1 MHNNIRIEDQ
11 QLNFELDK
19 MSNIYMLL
27 NILSELK
34 NRKNFI
40 KLLLFNRYK
49 FNFGLLPDSV
59 LNLVCFEISNSSSA

>member
-1 MHNNIRIEDQ
+1 MHKNIRIEDQ

-49 FNFGLLPDSV
+49 FNLGLLPDSV